1 MLPGAQKFPPS
12 GEPQHSG
19 TGTPPPLYPSRTAV
33 ITEPKPQQRQGDTP
47 LKNTAL
53 LLNRTWL
60 LGLNTTRAK
69 STPKTRDWRQ
79 PVMLIF
85 NTLSPPASVQFKDMV
100 FFTGGYGTYLPHPQ
114 TLHRQAIKSQW
125 GIQTWCN
132 TLETRLLN
140 DISIFFSVSF

>member
-1 MLPGAQKFPPS
+1 MLSGAQKFPPS

-19 TGTPPPLYPSRTAV
+19 TGTPPPLYPSRKAV
-33 ITEPKPQQRQGDTP
+33 ITEPKPQQRQGDIP

-53 LLNRTWL
+53 FLNRTWL

-85 NTLSPPASVQFKDMV
+85 NTPSPPASVQFKDMV
-100 FFTGGYGTYLPHPQ
+100 FLQVAMVPTFLTLKPCTG
-114 TLHRQAIKSQW
+114 
-125 GIQTWCN
+125 
-132 TLETRLLN
+132 RLLSRN
-140 DISIFFSVSF
+140 EVSKHDATHWRQGC